1 MPTPDAEQIQQ
12 VDLNGVVL
20 AMVSR
25 AEMRAQNLCHRAV
38 FVTVQSENGSL
49 LVHRRSKSKDVWPG
63 WWDIAV
69 GGVVVGDET
78 YEVAAIRE
86 LDEEIGIREALL
98 EYLCDGE
105 YHDSS
110 VNLIGRCYRLRSNGP
125 FIYRDGEVEESR
137 FVTPSQFVQMISQY
151 QFVPD
156 SMALV
161 LPYLGDFWSASAYDG
176 GEHQ

>member
-1 MPTPDAEQIQQ
+1 MSTSDAEQIQH

-20 AMVSR
+20 GMVSR
-25 AEMRAQNLCHRAV
+25 AEMRARNLCHRAV
-38 FVTVQSENGSL
+38 FVAVQSEDGCL
-49 LVHRRSKSKDVWPG
+49 LVHRRSKSKDLWPD
-63 WWDIAV
+63 WWDITV

-78 YEVAAIRE
+78 YEVAALRE
-86 LDEEIGIREALL
+86 LNEEIGIGGVLL
-98 EYLCDGE
+98 EYLCDGN
-105 YHDSS
+105 YRDSS

-125 FIYRDGEVEESR
+125 FICRDGEVEETR
-137 FVTPSQFVQMISQY
+137 FVTPPQFVQMISRF